1 MNALVKI
8 TKLSHE
14 RRVKVA
20 KRLLKYRTKMR
31 KGIRKGRE
39 TNPPYYIIH
48 LERRYLEDPYW
59 SRDEMRDLAFQF
71 KLKPRVVYRW
81 YNER

>member
-1 MNALVKI
+1 MNSLVKI

-39 TNPPYYIIH
+39 SSAPYYLINF
-48 LERRYLEDPYW
+48 EKKYTEDSNW
-59 SRDEMRDLAFQF
+59 TRDEMRDLASKY

-81 YNER
+81 YAER